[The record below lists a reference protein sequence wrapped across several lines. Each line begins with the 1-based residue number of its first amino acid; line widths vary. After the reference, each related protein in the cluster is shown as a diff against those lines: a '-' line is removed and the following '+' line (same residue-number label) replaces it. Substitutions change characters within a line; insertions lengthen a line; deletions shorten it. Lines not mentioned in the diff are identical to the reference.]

1 MSPLGYY
8 DKEKITMRATR
19 YIHYIYIIGIAFLLQ
34 GCRKESHPSTPD
46 TKSYAISMSPAE
58 VRGGTRALFNSKAD
72 LASFR
77 VNAYKV
83 GTANEQVFDD
93 QLVTHDGTVC
103 AYTPI
108 RYWDKLGTYAFGAY
122 APADAH
128 GQNGITIDYNYATE
142 TDHCIM
148 HIPQWQVINGT
159 ETDLIVASSQGA
171 ATEYLNRGG
180 VVNLTF
186 DHLYAQLEVQVLRN
200 AFLVSTYKL
209 TSLHYKYV
217 PSNATNATY
226 THDFA
231 TPANSAYTTTIL
243 SEDAQ
248 SVEMMTGDVEV
259 EPTPKAETTFKHL
272 VVPFTSIDGGFEI
285 VVGYTVGGAPRTAKV
300 SSGLKTLEAGQRY
313 VLRLNFNSGA
323 DIIPSLTVEDWIPE
337 ELDEDDKYNW

>member
-1 MSPLGYY
+1 MH
-8 DKEKITMRATR
+8 ATR

-34 GCRKESHPSTPD
+34 GCNRESHPSTPD
-46 TKSYAISMSPAE
+46 AEPYAISMSPLA
-58 VRGGTRALFNSKAD
+58 VTRALIDNVAHLRNSG
-72 LASFR
+72 F
-77 VNAYKV
+77 VVYGYKEDKNDYRQQV
-83 GTANEQVFDD
+83 FAGEQV
-93 QLVTHDGTVC
+93 T
-103 AYTPI
+103 YTDAKGWEYSPT
-108 RYWDKLGTYAFGAY
+108 RYWDRVTDYAFAAY
-122 APADAH
+122 APLELPSSMSVANSTAAN
-128 GQNGITIDYNYATE
+128 QTLTITL
-142 TDHCIM
+142 
-148 HIPQWQVINGT
+148 PQWQVIDGT

-171 ATEYLNRGG
+171 ATEYLNKGG

-200 AFLVSTYKL
+200 AFLVRTYKL

-217 PSNATNATY
+217 PSNDNATY

-243 SEDAQ
+243 SEEAQ

-259 EPTPKAETTFKHL
+259 DPTPKAETTFKHL
-272 VVPFTSIDGGFEI
+272 VVPFTSIDGGFKI
-285 VVGYTVGGAPRTAKV
+285 VVGYTVDGTAKTATV

-323 DIIPSLTVEDWIPE
+323 DIIPSLTVEAWIPE

>member
-1 MSPLGYY
+1 MHAS
-8 DKEKITMRATR
+8 R
-19 YIHYIYIIGIAFLLQ
+19 YIYALYIIIGVAALALQ
-34 GCRKESHPSTPD
+34 SCRKESYPSTPD
-46 TKSYAISMSPAE
+46 TTSYAISMSPSE

-93 QLVTHDGTVC
+93 QLVTLDGTAW

-108 RYWDKLGTYAFGAY
+108 RYWDKKGSYSFGAY

-128 GQNGITIDYNYATE
+128 GQNGITIDYNYGTKPN
-142 TDHCIM
+142 HCIM
-148 HIPQWQVINGT
+148 TIPQWQVVDGS

-171 ATEYLNRGG
+171 ATEYLNQGG

-217 PSNATNATY
+217 PSDANGTY

-243 SEDAQ
+243 NEDAQ
-248 SVEMMTGDVEV
+248 SVEIMTGDVEV
-259 EPTPKAETTFKHL
+259 DPTPKSETTFKHM

-285 VVGYTVGGAPRTAKV
+285 VVGYTVEGTAKTATV
-300 SSGLKTLEAGQRY
+300 ASGLKTLEAGQRY

-323 DIIPSLTVEDWIPE
+323 DIVPSLTVEDWIPE

>member
-1 MSPLGYY
+1 M
-8 DKEKITMRATR
+8 MRVSR
-19 YIHYIYIIGIAFLLQ
+19 YIYIIGVAALALQ
-34 GCRKESHPSTPD
+34 GCRKESHPATPD
-46 TKSYAISMSPAE
+46 TPDTTPYAISMSPAE

-128 GQNGITIDYNYATE
+128 GQNGITIDYNYATK
-142 TDHCIM
+142 TNHCIM
-148 HIPQWQVINGT
+148 DIPQWQVIDGT

-180 VVNLTF
+180 VVNLAF

-217 PSNATNATY
+217 PSNANATY

-243 SEDAQ
+243 SEEAQ

-259 EPTPKAETTFKHL
+259 DPTPKAETTFKHL
-272 VVPFTSIDGGFEI
+272 VVPFTSIDGGFKI
-285 VVGYTVGGAPRTAKV
+285 VVGYTVNGTAKTATV

-323 DIIPSLTVEDWIPE
+323 DIIPSLTVEAWIPE

>member
-1 MSPLGYY
+1 
-8 DKEKITMRATR
+8 MRASR
-19 YIHYIYIIGIAFLLQ
+19 YIYVLIGVALSLQ
-34 GCRKESHPSTPD
+34 GCREESHPATPD
-46 TKSYAISMSPAE
+46 TTPYAISMSPAE

-122 APADAH
+122 APAYAH
-128 GQNGITIDYNYATE
+128 GQNGITIDYNYATKPN
-142 TDHCIM
+142 HCIM
-148 HIPQWQVINGT
+148 GIPQWQVIDGN
-159 ETDLIVASSQGA
+159 ETDLLVASSQGA

-180 VVNLTF
+180 VVNLAF
-186 DHLYAQLEVQVLRN
+186 DHIYAQLEVQILRN
-200 AFLVSTYKL
+200 AFLVREYKL

-217 PSNATNATY
+217 PSNDDGTY

-231 TPANSAYTTTIL
+231 TPANSTYTTTIL

-248 SVEMMTGDVEV
+248 SVEMMSGEAVIA
-259 EPTPKAETTFKHL
+259 PTPKAETTFKRL
-272 VVPFTSIDGGFEI
+272 VVPFTTIDGGFKI
-285 VVGYTVGGAPRTAKV
+285 VIGYAVEGASRTAEV
-300 SSGLKTLEAGQRY
+300 SSGLKTVEAGQRY